1 MLLLSFLLPVVWAH
15 EGQAVDVRHWRMDD
29 GLPQSTVTSIDQ
41 APGGLLVLGTFGG
54 LVRFDGLGF
63 DVWDGA
69 DANIASIRVTAVD
82 VAADGTTW
90 FGTQDGHA
98 YRMDRQGRVTRLDAP
113 FLGVVWDVESA
124 EGEVWWGCDAGLFR
138 GAGDAL
144 QPVHDEGVWRLTSTP
159 AGMAWVAD
167 DGVWLQDG
175 AHPRRLVAA
184 DDLLDLA
191 WRDGELLVGGR
202 EGLFAV
208 DPDRGQRRALQSRP
222 VEHIAVGQDGETW
235 LAYGMH
241 AWTLD
246 GTEVAEL
253 PAAARSLFVDREGSL
268 WAGAVG
274 EGLLQFHE
282 QVFTMLDDRG
292 AGGVLPLPD
301 GDGYVRASCLSSG
314 ESVVMRHIPEADEL
328 LYRGSGCIRTL
339 AFVDGALWVG
349 DRGAVVEAS
358 TGELVAPA
366 GGSSG
371 EPLALADDGR
381 WLGTTDG
388 LYRREG
394 ERWSRV
400 PDVPGP
406 VAALVLDD
414 GTLWVGAADGVYRH
428 DAGAWTAWN
437 RTSGMQTTPVRDV
450 WPHDGGA
457 WVGTYGSGLH
467 FVSDA
472 GLARL
477 TTSDGLAENVV
488 SRIVSDGQGFLWL
501 LGNRGVSR
509 VAVADLDGARRGQLP
524 QVRARLFLSGEGAG
538 GNQPAGAFVQ
548 GHVLMPTV
556 TGLVSFDL
564 AALPRNEVPPNIVPR
579 RAVQDGEDLLRGGP
593 ADGPGMLW
601 VSYTLGSLAEPRL
614 ARFRYRLDAEPW
626 VEVGEERELS
636 FLALPSGKHRLAIIG
651 TNEDG
656 MDSPPYILSFE
667 VPTPWREQWSLRAL
681 VAAVLVGMGFLLR
694 RSRTVSAEKA
704 AQRLQEEVRQRE
716 EAEALAHQRGA
727 HYRRLFE
734 AVGDGLLLCDA
745 RGSVVE
751 ANTAARELFRSEGTL
766 PGQDLM
772 ALLGTVDDDGV
783 TSCVRPDG
791 TRFPG
796 EVSSFDLQGGGNLIS
811 VRDLTNQR
819 RAAEAQRLEAI
830 GRLAG
835 GVAHDVNNLL
845 TALAGVGTL
854 LREEVAELSDPRE
867 ALELIDDLEQCVD
880 RGGTL
885 TRELMA
891 FGRRQMLS
899 PQQQEVQRVIKRV
912 APLLQRASD
921 DDGCVQIELS
931 KESLYVVVDASQLE
945 LAVLN
950 LVLNAVA
957 ALRPGGRVH
966 VRVFPED
973 ASFVCI
979 EVADDGAGIP
989 PDVLP
994 HIYEPFFTTRQSG
1007 TGLGLPSVH
1016 GFVAQSGGRLECRT
1030 QLDVGTTFRILLP
1043 RTPPPRDESRTIEA
1057 AVKEPAATRVLVC
1070 DDDPT
1075 VLKALQRMLAVG
1087 GYGVVAFSDPLEA
1100 VQQDL
1105 SGIDLLLSDVSMPGL
1120 RGPELAAA
1128 LRGKRPELPVLYVS
1142 GFTEDIDLSTS
1153 PAPLLHKPFSLD
1165 DLLEA
1170 IAKALEHSHT

>member
-1 MLLLSFLLPVVWAH
+1 MLLISYLLSVVSAYA
-15 EGQAVDVRHWRMDD
+15 GQAVDVRHWRMDD

-41 APGGLLVLGTFGG
+41 TPGGLLVLGTFGG

-69 DANIASIRVTAVD
+69 DASIASIRVTAVD
-82 VAADGTTW
+82 AAADGTTW

-98 YRMDRQGRVTRLDAP
+98 YRMDRQGVVTRLDAP

-124 EGEVWWGCDAGLFR
+124 EGEVWWGSDAGLFR

-167 DGVWLQDG
+167 DGLWLHDG
-175 AHPRRLVAA
+175 AHPRRLLAA
-184 DDLLDLA
+184 DDLLDLV
-191 WRDGELLVGGR
+191 WRDGEILVGGR
-202 EGLFAV
+202 DGLRAV
-208 DPDRGQRRALQSRP
+208 DPDSGERRALLARP

-235 LAYGMH
+235 MAYGMH
-241 AWTLD
+241 AWTLE
-246 GTEVAEL
+246 GTETAEL
-253 PAAARSLFVDREGSL
+253 PASARSLFVDREGSL

-274 EGLLQFHE
+274 EGLLQFHR
-282 QVFTMLDDRG
+282 QVFTRLDDRA
-292 AGGVLPLPD
+292 AGGVLPVPGGEGYIRAFCLP
-301 GDGYVRASCLSSG
+301 SG
-314 ESVVMRHIPEADEL
+314 GSVVMRHIPEADEVV
-328 LYRGSGCIRTL
+328 YRATGCVRTL
-339 AFVDGALWVG
+339 AFVDGVLWVG
-349 DRGAVVEAS
+349 DRDAVIEAS

-371 EPLALADDGR
+371 EPLALSDDGR

-394 ERWSRV
+394 ERWSQV
-400 PDVPGP
+400 PAVAGP
-406 VAALVLDD
+406 VAALVLDG
-414 GTLWVGAADGVYRH
+414 GTLWVGAADGVYRFH
-428 DAGAWTAWN
+428 AGAWTAWN
-437 RTSGMQTTPVRDV
+437 HANGMHTTPVRDV
-450 WPHDGGA
+450 WPYDGGA
-457 WVGTYGSGLH
+457 WVGTYGSGLR

-472 GLARL
+472 GVVRL

-509 VAVADLDGARRGQLP
+509 VAVAELDGVRRGQLP
-524 QVRARLFLSGEGAG
+524 KVRARLFLSGEGAG

-564 AALPRNEVPPNIVPR
+564 AALPRNEVHPHIVPR
-579 RAVQDGEDLLRGGP
+579 RAVQDGEDLLRGGA

-614 ARFRYRLDAEPW
+614 ARFRYRLDDESW
-626 VEVGEERELS
+626 VQVGEERELS
-636 FLALPSGKHRLAIIG
+636 FLALPSGEHQLAIVG

-656 MDSPPYILSFE
+656 VDSAPYVLAFD
-667 VPTPWREQWSLRAL
+667 VPTPWHERWSLRAML
-681 VAAVLVGMGFLLR
+681 AAVLVGVGFLLR
-694 RSRTVSAEKA
+694 RSRTLSAEA
-704 AQRLQEEVRQRE
+704 AALRLQEEVSQRE

-745 RGSVVE
+745 RGGVVE
-751 ANTAARELFRSEGTL
+751 ANRAARELFRSEGAL
-766 PGQDLM
+766 PGKDLM

-796 EVSSFDLQGGGNLIS
+796 EVSSFDLQGGGHLIS

-845 TALAGVGTL
+845 TALAGVGAL
-854 LREEVAELSDPRE
+854 LREEVAELSEPRE
-867 ALELIDDLEQCVD
+867 ALELIDDLEQCVE

-891 FGRRQMLS
+891 FGRRQMLA
-899 PQQQEVQRVIKRV
+899 PQQQEVQRVIQRV

-921 DDGCVQIELS
+921 DDGCVRIELS
-931 KESLYVVVDASQLE
+931 KELLYVVVDVSQLE

-950 LVLNAVA
+950 LVLNGVA
-957 ALRPGGRVH
+957 ALRAGGRVH

-979 EVADDGAGIP
+979 EVADDGVGIP
-989 PDVLP
+989 PEVLP

-1043 RTPPPRDESRTIEA
+1043 RTPPPHGQTMASEG
-1057 AVKEPAATRVLVC
+1057 AVKAPSAARVLVC

-1087 GYGVVAFSDPLEA
+1087 GYAVVAFSDPLEA
-1100 VQQDL
+1100 VKQDL
-1105 SGIDLLLSDVSMPGL
+1105 TEIDLLLSDVSMPGL

-1128 LRGKRPELPVLYVS
+1128 LRGKRPELSVLYVS

-1165 DLLEA
+1165 ALLEA
-1170 IAKALEHSHT
+1170 VARVLEHGHA